1 MEPDDNSAPR
11 QDRLALIELLGSDGR
26 VAQTFSVCRWP
37 VTLGRGLSNHVV
49 LDDPHVA
56 AHHAT
61 LNILETG
68 QVALT
73 VGDSVN
79 GVTHAGQHHG
89 AGADVV
95 LPTGAAALQLGGL
108 QLRLRLA
115 GETLAAERPL
125 PRLRATSASGPW
137 AAGLGFMLLAL
148 FNHWVSLDPGAEAS
162 AWTPLVVGIP
172 VALAGWSGLWALAS
186 KLFQHRFD
194 FMGHLRIVLPWLLG
208 IELVELALNL
218 VASTWGWAW
227 LWRSVGPL
235 QVLLGVLLLRAHL
248 VHMLPLAQRALGLSL
263 TAMTLVGA
271 GIHLTTVQRAT
282 DRFSRPAY
290 MSSLP
295 QPWLHRANTGS
306 SQDLIQEL
314 APLAQQ
320 LALRAQKARKD
331 EPAGGED
338 TIE

>member
-1 MEPDDNSAPR
+1 MELDDNSAPH

-26 VAQTFSVCRWP
+26 VAQTFSVRRWP

-68 QVALT
+68 QLALT

-95 LPTGAAALQLGGL
+95 LPTGAAALQWGGL

-137 AAGLGFMLLAL
+137 AAGLGFMLLAW

-172 VALAGWSGLWALAS
+172 LALAGWSGLWALAS

-208 IELVELALNL
+208 IEALELGLTLLSSAM
-218 VASTWGWAW
+218 AWPW
-227 LWRSVGPL
+227 LWRLVGPL
-235 QVLLGVLLLRAHL
+235 QVLLSVLMLRAHL
-248 VHMLPLAQRALGLSL
+248 VHLLPQAQRTVSFALA
-263 TAMTLVGA
+263 AMALVGA
-271 GIHLTTVQRAT
+271 AIHLTSTLRST
-282 DRFSRPAY
+282 DRYSRPAY
-290 MSSLP
+290 MSTLP
-295 QPWLHRANTGS
+295 LPLLHRATTTS
-306 SQDLIQEL
+306 SSALIQDL

-320 LALRAQKARKD
+320 LAARANKARQD
-331 EPAGGED
+331 EPADGDDPSE
-338 TIE
+338 

>member
-1 MEPDDNSAPR
+1 MEPGFNSAPR
-11 QDRLALIELLGSDGR
+11 QDRLALIDLVDRDGH
-26 VAQTFSVCRWP
+26 VAQTFSVRRWP
-37 VTLGRGLSNHVV
+37 VTLGRALSNHLV

-61 LNILETG
+61 LNVLDNG

-73 VGDSVN
+73 VGDSIN
-79 GVTHAGQHHG
+79 GVTHAGQLHG
-89 AGADVV
+89 AGEEVV
-95 LPTGAAALQLGGL
+95 LPVGAASLQVGNLK
-108 QLRLRLA
+108 LRLRLA
-115 GETLAAERPL
+115 GETLAAEQPL
-125 PRLRATSASGPW
+125 PTHQATSASGPW
-137 AAGLGFMLLAL
+137 AAGLGFMLVAL

-208 IELVELALNL
+208 IELMDLVLNL
-218 VASTWGWAW
+218 VASSLGWAW
-227 LWRSVGPL
+227 LWRWVGPL

-248 VHMLPLAQRALGLSL
+248 VHMLPLAQRAVGLSL
-263 TAMTLVGA
+263 AAMTLVGA

-290 MSSLP
+290 MTDLP
-295 QPWLHRANTGS
+295 LPWLHLANTGS
-306 SQDLIQEL
+306 SSELIQEL
-314 APLAQQ
+314 APLAQG
-320 LALRAQKARKD
+320 LALRAQKARQD
-331 EPAGGED
+331 EPADGED
-338 TIE
+338 PIE